1 MRHTLKEDDS
11 TGSLMTQREDSNYES
26 DIDSEYNIFLD
37 HLKEDGRSY
46 VFEMSPN
53 FVKYE
58 EEDGFFSDDGGEI
71 HGNIETCP
79 RLRSYAVCK
88 EKVAYGQSEREILKH
103 LKLRKIAI
111 DPCYEI
117 FLRRVQVRGGSLLL
131 KLANGTTVN
140 YEEQIETPTTSITTE
155 VTPIPA
161 KDSEWQ
167 CKSSIFYYSFAAVF
181 EDNEASGENRRC
193 SKKSYFRKRLET
205 ISGKPFDQ
213 DEFEHLFNEVRI
225 SKPIEKDKQLRG
237 ATKTYQTTEMGK
249 SYFDHHPDFAKKVKT
264 ACCDVHRFKLL
275 HGFFFW
281 LQNLCH
287 DGSFRP
293 WLDDCFNSCD
303 YCQ

>member
-1 MRHTLKEDDS
+1 
-11 TGSLMTQREDSNYES
+11 MTQREDSNYES

-58 EEDGFFSDDGGEI
+58 EED
-71 HGNIETCP
+71 ETCP

-205 ISGKPFDQ
+205 IS
-213 DEFEHLFNEVRI
+213 VRI

-249 SYFDHHPDFAKKVKT
+249 SYFDHHPGK
-264 ACCDVHRFKLL
+264 C
-275 HGFFFW
+275 
-281 LQNLCH
+281 
-287 DGSFRP
+287 
-293 WLDDCFNSCD
+293 
-303 YCQ
+303 